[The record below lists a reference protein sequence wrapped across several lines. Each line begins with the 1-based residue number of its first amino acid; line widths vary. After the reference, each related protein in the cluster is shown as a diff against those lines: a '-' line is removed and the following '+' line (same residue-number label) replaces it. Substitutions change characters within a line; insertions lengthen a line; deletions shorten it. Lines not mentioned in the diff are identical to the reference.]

1 MIGQLLRTFERRV
14 PFRRFIEDRSGA
26 PALEFALIAPT
37 LFLVIM
43 GGIES
48 SRLLWTQSALEM
60 SVAQAARC
68 YAWQVSGCTT
78 TSGVKTFAAS
88 VAPQLNFSTSVFTA
102 TNPAPSTSCSCGAT
116 QCAEVSASYPYTF
129 IAQGLLPMTPTLQAS
144 ACFPAVS

>member
-1 MIGQLLRTFERRV
+1 MIGRLLRALERRV
-14 PFRRFIEDRSGA
+14 PLRRCLVDRSGA

-43 GGIES
+43 GGIEA

-68 YAWQVSGCTT
+68 YAWQVCTT
-78 TSGVKTFAAS
+78 TSQVKTFAAG

-116 QCAEVSASYPYTF
+116 QCAMVSASYPYTF

-144 ACFPAVS
+144 ACFPAVPT